1 MCRSAIKA
9 NSSTPHI
16 QMLRSFMPT
25 QLHLAYYWLGFS
37 LGSFAVASL
46 DLLGVVTRSSLDIS
60 SLVAL
65 IFGAGVPCHC
75 RGQQQARLLRLA
87 SDCNCFSRWLW
98 NSDVSMHAGNP
109 DRPHPNLA
117 LPLSLHSSTRSCFL
131 RPANF
136 LANAHRDYITYHEY
150 LALCRAL
157 AVAAKLMCCVVN
169 HSFTWH

>member
-1 MCRSAIKA
+1 
-9 NSSTPHI
+9 
-16 QMLRSFMPT
+16 MLRSFMPT

-117 LPLSLHSSTRSCFL
+117 LRLSPSLLNPELLPTSSKFPCQRAQGLYHLPRVPGALSCPGCGSQVDVL
-131 RPANF
+131 RGQPQF
-136 LANAHRDYITYHEY
+136 HV
-150 LALCRAL
+150 ALR
-157 AVAAKLMCCVVN
+157 V
-169 HSFTWH
+169 